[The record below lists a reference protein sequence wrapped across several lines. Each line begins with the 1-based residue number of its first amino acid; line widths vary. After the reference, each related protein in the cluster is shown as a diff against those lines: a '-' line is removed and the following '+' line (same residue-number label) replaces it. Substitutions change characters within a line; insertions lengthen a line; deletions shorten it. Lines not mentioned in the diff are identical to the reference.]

1 MVIAAINQSHP
12 HRLVGKP
19 LGRFQPAEAATNDD
33 DVRIIVCGHAV
44 ECSADAI
51 MHHRYSFESHA
62 MTDTPDQLKPGLHAT
77 VEIVVGTRDTAAH
90 VGSGKIGVLATPIL
104 VTLLESAAL
113 QAVER
118 LMPPGQQTVGT
129 RLDISH
135 TAATPVGMQV
145 RAHAEL
151 VHVEG
156 RKLTFRLSAEDESEA
171 IASGTHERLMISVD
185 RFDQRMQK
193 KMTLRSAKS

>member
-1 MVIAAINQSHP
+1 MPLTHP
-12 HRLVGKP
+12 LTTNPMTTNP
-19 LGRFQPAEAATNDD
+19 LHDLQ
-33 DVRIIVCGHAV
+33 
-44 ECSADAI
+44 
-51 MHHRYSFESHA
+51 
-62 MTDTPDQLKPGLHAT
+62 PGLTAT

-118 LMPPGQQTVGT
+118 FMPPGQQTVGT

-135 TAATPVGMQV
+135 TAATPVGMRV
-145 RAHAEL
+145 RAHAQL
-151 VHVEG
+151 IAIDG
-156 RKLTFRLSAEDESEA
+156 RKLTFKLHAEDEGET
-171 IASGTHERLMISVD
+171 IGGGVHERLIISVD

-193 KMTLRSAKS
+193 KLLLRK

>member
-1 MVIAAINQSHP
+1 MNP
-12 HRLVGKP
+12 NL
-19 LGRFQPAEAATNDD
+19 DD
-33 DVRIIVCGHAV
+33 QDGLR
-44 ECSADAI
+44 
-51 MHHRYSFESHA
+51 
-62 MTDTPDQLKPGLHAT
+62 PGLNAT

-118 LMPPGQQTVGT
+118 FMPAGQQTVGT

-135 TAATPVGMQV
+135 TAATPVGMRV

-151 VHVEG
+151 TKVEG
-156 RKLTFRLSAEDESEA
+156 RKLTFRLHAEDAVET
-171 IASGTHERLMISVD
+171 IGGGMHERLNISVD

-193 KMTLRSAKS
+193 KMGVRE

>member
-1 MVIAAINQSHP
+1 M
-12 HRLVGKP
+12 
-19 LGRFQPAEAATNDD
+19 
-33 DVRIIVCGHAV
+33 
-44 ECSADAI
+44 SANLD
-51 MHHRYSFESHA
+51 E
-62 MTDTPDQLKPGLHAT
+62 LKPGLTAA

-118 LMPPGQQTVGT
+118 FMPPGQQTVGT

-135 TAATPVGMQV
+135 TAATPVGMRVQ
-145 RAHAEL
+145 AHAEL
-151 VHVEG
+151 LRVEG
-156 RKLTFRLSAEDESEA
+156 RKLTFRLHAEDEGEP
-171 IASGTHERLMISVD
+171 IAEGTHERLIISVE

-193 KMTLRSAKS
+193 KMELRSAKP

>member
-1 MVIAAINQSHP
+1 MTI
-12 HRLVGKP
+12 P
-19 LGRFQPAEAATNDD
+19 LDE
-33 DVRIIVCGHAV
+33 
-44 ECSADAI
+44 
-51 MHHRYSFESHA
+51 
-62 MTDTPDQLKPGLHAT
+62 LKPGLNAT

-118 LMPPGQQTVGT
+118 FMPPGQQTVGT
-129 RLDISH
+129 RLDIAH
-135 TAATPVGMQV
+135 TAATPVGMRV

-151 VHVEG
+151 VAVDG
-156 RKLTFRLSAEDESEA
+156 RKLTFKLNAEDEVEA
-171 IASGTHERLMISVD
+171 IGGGTHERLIISVD

-193 KMTLRSAKS
+193 KLQPRT

>member
-1 MVIAAINQSHP
+1 MSAN
-12 HRLVGKP
+12 L
-19 LGRFQPAEAATNDD
+19 DD
-33 DVRIIVCGHAV
+33 
-44 ECSADAI
+44 
-51 MHHRYSFESHA
+51 
-62 MTDTPDQLKPGLHAT
+62 LKPGLTAT

-118 LMPPGQQTVGT
+118 FMPPGQQTVGT

-135 TAATPVGMQV
+135 TAATPVGMRV

-151 VHVEG
+151 IRVEG
-156 RKLTFRLSAEDESEA
+156 RKLTFRLHAEDEGEP
-171 IASGTHERLMISVD
+171 IADGTHERLIISVE

-193 KMTLRSAKS
+193 KMEIRSAKP

>member
-1 MVIAAINQSHP
+1 MSAN
-12 HRLVGKP
+12 L
-19 LGRFQPAEAATNDD
+19 DD
-33 DVRIIVCGHAV
+33 
-44 ECSADAI
+44 
-51 MHHRYSFESHA
+51 
-62 MTDTPDQLKPGLHAT
+62 LKPGLTAT

-118 LMPPGQQTVGT
+118 FMPPGQQTVGT

-135 TAATPVGMQV
+135 TAATPVGMRV
-145 RAHAEL
+145 SAHAEL
-151 VHVEG
+151 IRVEG
-156 RKLTFRLSAEDESEA
+156 RKLTFRLHAEDEGEP
-171 IASGTHERLMISVD
+171 IADGTHERLIISVE

-193 KMTLRSAKS
+193 KMEIRSAKP

>member
-1 MVIAAINQSHP
+1 MSSV
-12 HRLVGKP
+12 
-19 LGRFQPAEAATNDD
+19 
-33 DVRIIVCGHAV
+33 
-44 ECSADAI
+44 
-51 MHHRYSFESHA
+51 
-62 MTDTPDQLKPGLHAT
+62 PDELKPGLNAT

-118 LMPPGQQTVGT
+118 FMPAGQQTVGT
-129 RLDISH
+129 RLELSH
-135 TAATPVGMQV
+135 TAATPVGMRV

-151 VHVEG
+151 IQVEG
-156 RKLTFRLSAEDESEA
+156 RKLTFRLHADDESEP
-171 IASGTHERLMISVD
+171 IASGTHERLVISVD

-193 KMTLRSAKS
+193 KMERGTT

>member
-1 MVIAAINQSHP
+1 MTANQTQ
-12 HRLVGKP
+12 L
-19 LGRFQPAEAATNDD
+19 
-33 DVRIIVCGHAV
+33 
-44 ECSADAI
+44 DAI
-51 MHHRYSFESHA
+51 
-62 MTDTPDQLKPGLHAT
+62 KPGLNAT

-129 RLDISH
+129 LLNISH
-135 TAATPVGMQV
+135 TAATPVGMRV

-151 VHVEG
+151 VNVEG
-156 RKLTFRLSAEDESEA
+156 RKLTFKLHAEDEGEA
-171 IASGTHERLMISVD
+171 IAQGTHERLIISVE
-185 RFDQRMQK
+185 RFDHRMQK
-193 KMTLRSAKS
+193 KMERGPTAA

>member
-1 MVIAAINQSHP
+1 
-12 HRLVGKP
+12 
-19 LGRFQPAEAATNDD
+19 
-33 DVRIIVCGHAV
+33 
-44 ECSADAI
+44 
-51 MHHRYSFESHA
+51 
-62 MTDTPDQLKPGLHAT
+62 MTTPMDELKPGLTAT

-118 LMPPGQQTVGT
+118 FMPPGQQTVGT
-129 RLDISH
+129 RLDIAH
-135 TAATPVGMQV
+135 TAATPVGMRV

-151 VHVEG
+151 VAVDG
-156 RKLTFRLSAEDESEA
+156 RKLTFKLNAEDEVEA
-171 IASGTHERLMISVD
+171 IGGGTHERLIISVD

-193 KMTLRSAKS
+193 KLQPRT

>member
-1 MVIAAINQSHP
+1 MSAN
-12 HRLVGKP
+12 L
-19 LGRFQPAEAATNDD
+19 DD
-33 DVRIIVCGHAV
+33 
-44 ECSADAI
+44 
-51 MHHRYSFESHA
+51 
-62 MTDTPDQLKPGLHAT
+62 LKPGLTAT

-90 VGSGKIGVLATPIL
+90 VGSGRIGVLATPIL

-118 LMPPGQQTVGT
+118 FMPPGQQTVGT

-135 TAATPVGMQV
+135 TAATPVGMRV

-151 VHVEG
+151 IRVEG
-156 RKLTFRLSAEDESEA
+156 RKLTFRLHAEDDGEP
-171 IASGTHERLMISVD
+171 IAEGTHERLIISVE

-193 KMTLRSAKS
+193 KMEIRSAKP

>member
-1 MVIAAINQSHP
+1 
-12 HRLVGKP
+12 
-19 LGRFQPAEAATNDD
+19 
-33 DVRIIVCGHAV
+33 
-44 ECSADAI
+44 
-51 MHHRYSFESHA
+51 
-62 MTDTPDQLKPGLHAT
+62 MTPNSNELKPGLRAT

-118 LMPPGQQTVGT
+118 LMPPGSQTVGT
-129 RLDISH
+129 HLDLSH
-135 TAATPVGMQV
+135 TAATPVGMTV

-151 VHVEG
+151 IAVEG
-156 RKLTFRLSAEDESEA
+156 RKLTFRLHAEDAVEA
-171 IASGTHERLMISVD
+171 IADGTHQRLIISVD

-193 KMTLRSAKS
+193 KTGLGSTKP